1 MIASTIKTT
10 HLFSSACIS
19 LKKLNYTQVTI
30 VSVVTH
36 LYILCLLGIVVAYSI
51 VLYISYYTIHYS
63 CRNLSS
69 RYLSQFTVT
78 HGSGTEKYLE
88 LQELGEALKEISYP
102 ALELEKKG
110 NKNMVFVIQ
119 SVNNCAL
126 YKYTCIILM
135 IFLRYTRT

>member
-1 MIASTIKTT
+1 M
-10 HLFSSACIS
+10 
-19 LKKLNYTQVTI
+19 
-30 VSVVTH
+30 
-36 LYILCLLGIVVAYSI
+36 VAYSI

-78 HGSGTEKYLE
+78 HGSGTEE

-110 NKNMVFVIQ
+110 KNNMAFVIQ
-119 SVNNCAL
+119 SVNKLCPIRIHM
-126 YKYTCIILM
+126 CILNFNDIP
-135 IFLRYTRT
+135 